1 MNPTLNLSITIP
13 INMFLDS
20 IWLVELTFIF
30 LLIIM
35 IYPLC
40 RYFQQSR
47 TQHEYESRATQ
58 TYVTKLEQICSSYRH
73 FQHDYKNIL
82 ASLALAIDT
91 KNLCEI
97 EEVYHSF
104 LSESTSA
111 LPLSPTLNLQLITDL
126 NLRSL
131 LVVKNQYAID
141 SGLFF
146 KVDIAEKFNMTV
158 TLDLYRT
165 IGILLDNAIE
175 GAINS
180 IERKVILSILSDND
194 YHIVSITNTINQNV
208 TLSNMNKNGFSTKP
222 GHSGIGLTFVEQYM
236 ARMPTIS
243 MHATLMNR
251 NFTQTLT
258 IGELHNDLSARR
270 RHYTTKAY

>member
-40 RYFQQSR
+40 RYFQQLR
-47 TQHEYESRATQ
+47 TQHEYESRSTQ

-208 TLSNMNKNGFSTKP
+208 ALSNMNKNGFSTKP

-243 MHATLMNR
+243 MHATLMNQ

>member
-40 RYFQQSR
+40 RYFQQLR

-58 TYVTKLEQICSSYRH
+58 TYVTKLEQICASYRH

-208 TLSNMNKNGFSTKP
+208 ALSNMNKNGFSTKP

-243 MHATLMNR
+243 MHATLMNQ

>member
-1 MNPTLNLSITIP
+1 
-13 INMFLDS
+13 
-20 IWLVELTFIF
+20 FIF

-35 IYPLC
+35 ICPLC
-40 RYFQQSR
+40 NYFQQLR
-47 TQHEYESRATQ
+47 IQHEYESRATQ

-82 ASLALAIDT
+82 ASLALAIHT

-180 IERKVILSILSDND
+180 LERTVILSILSDND
-194 YHIVSITNTINQNV
+194 YHTVSITNTINQNV
-208 TLSNMNKNGFSTKP
+208 ALSDMNKNGFSTKA

-236 ARMPTIS
+236 TRMPTIS
-243 MHATLMNR
+243 MHATLMNQ

-258 IGELHNDLSARR
+258 IGELHNDLSAGRQP
-270 RHYTTKAY
+270 YTTKAY

>member
-1 MNPTLNLSITIP
+1 
-13 INMFLDS
+13 MFLDS

-40 RYFQQSR
+40 RYFQQLR

-208 TLSNMNKNGFSTKP
+208 ALSNMNKNGFSTKP

-243 MHATLMNR
+243 MHATLMNQ

>member
-1 MNPTLNLSITIP
+1 MVSWINIYFFTNYHDLPSLQVFSAITH
-13 INMFLDS
+13 
-20 IWLVELTFIF
+20 
-30 LLIIM
+30 
-35 IYPLC
+35 
-40 RYFQQSR
+40 
-47 TQHEYESRATQ
+47 QHEYESRATQ

-131 LVVKNQYAID
+131 LAVKNQYAID
-141 SGLFF
+141 SGLLF
-146 KVDIAEKFNMTV
+146 KVDIAENFNMTM

-208 TLSNMNKNGFSTKP
+208 ALSNMNKNGFSTKP

-243 MHATLMNR
+243 MHATLMNQ